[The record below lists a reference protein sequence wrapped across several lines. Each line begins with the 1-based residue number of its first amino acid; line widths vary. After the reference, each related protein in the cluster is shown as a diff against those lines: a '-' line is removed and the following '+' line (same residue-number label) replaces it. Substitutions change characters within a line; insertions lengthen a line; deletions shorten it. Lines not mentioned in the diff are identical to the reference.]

1 MTEWEH
7 ALQDV
12 NEVRHYFAELAK
24 NTPRIDGEAK
34 RRYMSYAVTFAALAH
49 PLREKIAEEGK
60 KNGSE

>member
-12 NEVRHYFAELAK
+12 NEVRHYFAELVK
-24 NTPRIDGEAK
+24 NTRIDGVAM
-34 RRYMSYAVTFAALAH
+34 RRYMSYAATFAALAH
-49 PLREKIAEEGK
+49 LLREKIAEEGK